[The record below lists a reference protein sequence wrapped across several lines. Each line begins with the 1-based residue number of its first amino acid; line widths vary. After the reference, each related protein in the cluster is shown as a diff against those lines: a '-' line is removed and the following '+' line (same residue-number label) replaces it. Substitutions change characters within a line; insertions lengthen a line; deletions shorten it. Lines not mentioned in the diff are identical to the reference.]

1 MLQHYEIISL
11 RQWLSALALVTV
23 VVIISFYWLDRP
35 LALLMQNQLS
45 HSTRRVAGP
54 LTYIDNPLVW
64 IAVITFVVLGII
76 GLTGRPLSKL
86 RSVILFCSLSL
97 IVVETIKNQ
106 IKFVFGRT
114 WPETWYKNNPS
125 FIQDGVYGFNWF
137 HAGQAYQS
145 FPSGHMAAT
154 CAIVAVI
161 WVYYPRLRF
170 IYSAIVLAVLIG
182 LLGTNFHFLSDCIAG
197 AFLGTSVGLM
207 TSKLLGSLQQLRQG

>member
-54 LTYIDNPLVW
+54 LTYIDNPLFL
-64 IAVITFVVLGII
+64 IAVITFVLLGII

-114 WPETWYKNNPS
+114 WP
-125 FIQDGVYGFNWF
+125 
-137 HAGQAYQS
+137 
-145 FPSGHMAAT
+145 
-154 CAIVAVI
+154 
-161 WVYYPRLRF
+161 
-170 IYSAIVLAVLIG
+170 
-182 LLGTNFHFLSDCIAG
+182 
-197 AFLGTSVGLM
+197 
-207 TSKLLGSLQQLRQG
+207 